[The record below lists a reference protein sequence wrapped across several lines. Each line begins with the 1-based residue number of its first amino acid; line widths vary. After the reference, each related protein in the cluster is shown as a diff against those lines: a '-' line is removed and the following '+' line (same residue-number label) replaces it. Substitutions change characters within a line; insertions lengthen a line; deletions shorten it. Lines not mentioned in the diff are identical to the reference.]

1 MTTSA
6 FSEARV
12 RTAQAQASSGELS
25 ERHSTR
31 VPVAS
36 KPRDLRALDHPT
48 LSEGRRLSV
57 RGAARFGGSQG
68 LCGRNRLLA
77 CSKQQVFGPA
87 GSSSELRAP
96 EERSPR
102 MIASRLVLEGAD
114 FDRHDTG
121 ELLPE
126 PGHPHDR
133 EASCLRLVLRDYAG
147 SQEPWIRSP
156 PESSDS
162 VDAYGVRSGRATIRP
177 DHRQRSSPPATHRQ
191 RT

>member
-12 RTAQAQASSGELS
+12 RTAQAQASSGKLS

-36 KPRDLRALDHPT
+36 KPRDCAPSTIRLCRKATVYRFEARLD
-48 LSEGRRLSV
+48 LE
-57 RGAARFGGSQG
+57 ARKAYVAGTG
-68 LCGRNRLLA
+68 LA

-102 MIASRLVLEGAD
+102 RLPRGWSSRVPISIGTIPGNYSRSPVIHTTVRPRASGWS
-114 FDRHDTG
+114 FGTT
-121 ELLPE
+121 
-126 PGHPHDR
+126 
-133 EASCLRLVLRDYAG
+133 LVLRSPG
-147 SQEPWIRSP
+147 SDRPPNLRIRWTP
-156 PESSDS
+156 T
-162 VDAYGVRSGRATIRP
+162 A
-177 DHRQRSSPPATHRQ
+177 
-191 RT
+191 

>member
-12 RTAQAQASSGELS
+12 RTAQAQASSGKLS

-36 KPRDLRALDHPT
+36 KPRDCASPTIRLCRKATVYRFEARLD
-48 LSEGRRLSV
+48 LE
-57 RGAARFGGSQG
+57 ARKAYVA
-68 LCGRNRLLA
+68 RNRLSLLQA
-77 CSKQQVFGPA
+77 AGLRTRWFVFGA
-87 GSSSELRAP
+87 SGSRRTIATK
-96 EERSPR
+96 
-102 MIASRLVLEGAD
+102 IASRLVLEGAD

-121 ELLPE
+121 DLLPE

-133 EASCLRLVLRDYAG
+133 EASCLGRVLRDYAG

-156 PESSDS
+156 PES
-162 VDAYGVRSGRATIRP
+162 
-177 DHRQRSSPPATHRQ
+177 
-191 RT
+191 